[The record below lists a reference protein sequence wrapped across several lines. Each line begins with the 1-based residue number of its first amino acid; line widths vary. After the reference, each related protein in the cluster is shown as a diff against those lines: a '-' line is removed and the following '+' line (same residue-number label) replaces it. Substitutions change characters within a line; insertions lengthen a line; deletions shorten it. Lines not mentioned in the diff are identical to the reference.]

1 MRDPVPA
8 HCFHGHSV
16 VLQLECLETLSH
28 ACGRQRRRPGST
40 NPPPPARFPPG
51 LTTSS
56 PRPRKRTESSGS
68 RRRRVVKRPQ
78 EDSGQRH
85 KRRHRY
91 ASTMVKH
98 GSETQ
103 DGQRGFADSNGSWG
117 LQHSTAQHSTVQC
130 STVQYD
136 TVPGG
141 RAGEQHCHVYVTW
154 QCSALGQITNFFKKY
169 TETTTTNP
177 ITNFFLIRSLTLF
190 LFGHH
195 RNPKHGIGK

>member
-8 HCFHGHSV
+8 HCFHRHPV

-56 PRPRKRTESSGS
+56 PRPRKRTESSSRSS
-68 RRRRVVKRPQ
+68 RRRRVVERPQ
-78 EDSGQRH
+78 EDSGQRD
-85 KRRHRY
+85 KRRYRC
-91 ASTMVKH
+91 AGAMVKH

-103 DGQRGFADSNGSWG
+103 DGQRGFADSNRSRG
-117 LQHSTAQHSTVQC
+117 LQHSRVQY
-130 STVQYD
+130 STVQYN

-141 RAGEQHCHVYVTW
+141 GAGEQHCHVDVTW
-154 QCSALGQITNFFKKY
+154 QCSALGQITNFLKSTHK
-169 TETTTTNP
+169 TTTINP
-177 ITNFFLIRSLTLF
+177 ITNFF
-190 LFGHH
+190 
-195 RNPKHGIGK
+195 

>member
-8 HCFHGHSV
+8 HCFHRHPV

-56 PRPRKRTESSGS
+56 PRPRKRTESSSRSS
-68 RRRRVVKRPQ
+68 RRRRVVERPQ
-78 EDSGQRH
+78 EDSGQRD
-85 KRRHRY
+85 KRRHRC
-91 ASTMVKH
+91 AGAMVKH

-103 DGQRGFADSNGSWG
+103 DGQRGFADSNRSRG
-117 LQHSTAQHSTVQC
+117 LQHSRVQY
-130 STVQYD
+130 STVQYN

-141 RAGEQHCHVYVTW
+141 GAGEQHCHVDVTW
-154 QCSALGQITNFFKKY
+154 QCSALGQITIFF
-169 TETTTTNP
+169 
-177 ITNFFLIRSLTLF
+177 
-190 LFGHH
+190 
-195 RNPKHGIGK
+195 